1 MTDQIPYET
10 DYTLI
15 VVIFSIVILILLILA
30 LVLVGVYIR
39 RNKDKQKDKQKE
51 EPTLRFID
59 NKSTKH
65 LHSDIPSPKPMTVES
80 NDSLVVKTKS
90 SNTSNKMINSKKPKT
105 TSSDF

>member
-1 MTDQIPYET
+1 MTDQIPYEA

-15 VVIFSIVILILLILA
+15 VVIFSIVTLILLFVA
-30 LVLVGVYIR
+30 LVLVVIYIK
-39 RNKDKQKDKQKE
+39 RNKDKQKE